1 MIRIRYSLVGRI
13 IAGVAA
19 VVLLTAYVL
28 KPPGL
33 IDPRTLAI
41 IYAVGLLAAI
51 AFAGLIRMRQ
61 KR

>member
-1 MIRIRYSLVGRI
+1 MIRIRYSLVGRV

>member
-13 IAGVAA
+13 IAGIAA
-19 VVLLTAYVL
+19 VILLTAYVL

-33 IDPRTLAI
+33 IDTRALLI
-41 IYAVGLLAAI
+41 IYATGLVAAL
-51 AFAGLIRMRQ
+51 AFAGLIRMGR

>member
-19 VVLLTAYVL
+19 IILLTAYVL

-33 IDPRTLAI
+33 IDTRTLLI
-41 IYAVGLLAAI
+41 IYAAGLVAAL
-51 AFAGLIRMRQ
+51 AFAGLLRMAR